1 MVLAM
6 ELQMPLMPVGC
17 KMPTGASQTI
27 PTLSQQLIFRA
38 VYFDGQTA
46 AAQIATASLGTDTLR
61 LHNAESEVLDQFDR
75 ADLYRSATTPEQL
88 VMAVGGD
95 HDARQIVVE
104 RAELPPAVWT
114 SLQRL
119 PDRPH
124 TSLRP
129 PLRFMLACLAFIIA
143 CLAIFTILIPAA
155 ADRLAPIIP
164 RSFEQTLGDRLER
177 IVLQVGQHNICGSS
191 ADDDHLSAL
200 AGQLQTASEAT
211 IPVSIHII
219 DLPNANAFALPSGRI
234 YVMRSLLD
242 LTQTPDEL
250 IAILAHEMGHVQAHH
265 ALRLSLRVG
274 GSSAALGFLLGDFTG
289 SAAVFAIGQ
298 TLIGTAFS
306 REFEREA
313 DELSVPI
320 MQNMGISP
328 QILADMLARLEGAD
342 VSAGILATHPVTSE
356 RLNILQQAGAN
367 LDRSTPS
374 GEFQNLSSQ
383 GWKTLKL
390 ICD

>member
-1 MVLAM
+1 
-6 ELQMPLMPVGC
+6 MPLMPVGC
-17 KMPTGASQTI
+17 RMPTGTSQTI
-27 PTLSQQLIFRA
+27 PTPSQHLIFRA
-38 VYFDGQTA
+38 RYFDGQTA

-61 LHNAESEVLDQFDR
+61 LHNAESAVVDQFDR
-75 ADLYRSATTPEQL
+75 VDLYRSSTTPEQL

-95 HDARQIVVE
+95 QEARRIVVE
-104 RAELPPAVWT
+104 RADLSPAVWT
-114 SLQRL
+114 SLQTL

-124 TSLRP
+124 VSSRQ
-129 PLRFMLACLAFIIA
+129 PLRFILACLAFIIA
-143 CLAIFTILIPAA
+143 CLATFTILIPAA
-155 ADRLAPIIP
+155 ADRLAPVIP
-164 RSFEQTLGDRLER
+164 RSFEQTLGQRLER

-191 ADDDHLSAL
+191 ADDDHLLAL
-200 AGQLQTASEAT
+200 AGRLQSASEAT
-211 IPVSIHII
+211 LPVSIHII
-219 DLPNANAFALPSGRI
+219 DLPDANAFALPSGRI
-234 YVMRSLLD
+234 YVTRALLA
-242 LTQTPDEL
+242 LTRTPDEL
-250 IAILAHEMGHVQAHH
+250 SAILAHEMGHVQAHH

-289 SAAVFAIGQ
+289 SAAILAIGQ

-328 QILADMLARLEGAD
+328 RILADMLARLEGAE
-342 VSAGILATHPVTSE
+342 VSAGILATHPATTE

-367 LDRSTPS
+367 LDRSAPS
-374 GEFQNLSSQ
+374 GEFGKLSSQ
-383 GWKTLKL
+383 GWKSLKL